1 MAGTPDSTV
10 SPEGVTWNFQYV
22 QDTLKEWKKDYY
34 DDVTWDGIKDD
45 VSKRIEAW
53 KTDLMDS
60 NGLVIGGLA
69 VGGAAIAAVPLVH
82 AFKQHRTAAALK
94 ELNVTEYYLP
104 TSELIY
110 NATFG
115 KLAASFKKEEKLVE
129 PQFDDATQK
138 AIDGLAE
145 QIRSALESGGRIP
158 LPNII
163 LEGKPGVGKTI
174 LVEYLARTVG
184 AGFIRIPSGALESH
198 LTAGTHITALQ
209 KVLELAK
216 SCPKPVIVIMDDGEE
231 LVKQRPKG
239 DRDNPENASAQATK
253 KSSVTLAWERKEENA
268 ANAMAQGR
276 VALVNA
282 ILEESG
288 KDRRNVAFAI
298 TTNRSTVI
306 DSAFRTRARTLEIAP
321 PKEDERA
328 RILAEHLPRIFNDDQ
343 LTYFGRNRVEMMANL
358 TKDFTGRNL
367 VKLLEQIAATAKI
380 SKGRINESMIL
391 ASIDST
397 RVAIKK
403 DQAV

>member
-1 MAGTPDSTV
+1 
-10 SPEGVTWNFQYV
+10 
-22 QDTLKEWKKDYY
+22 
-34 DDVTWDGIKDD
+34 
-45 VSKRIEAW
+45 
-53 KTDLMDS
+53 
-60 NGLVIGGLA
+60 
-69 VGGAAIAAVPLVH
+69 
-82 AFKQHRTAAALK
+82 
-94 ELNVTEYYLP
+94 
-104 TSELIY
+104 
-110 NATFG
+110 
-115 KLAASFKKEEKLVE
+115 
-129 PQFDDATQK
+129 
-138 AIDGLAE
+138 
-145 QIRSALESGGRIP
+145 
-158 LPNII
+158 
-163 LEGKPGVGKTI
+163 
-174 LVEYLARTVG
+174 
-184 AGFIRIPSGALESH
+184 
-198 LTAGTHITALQ
+198 
-209 KVLELAK
+209 
-216 SCPKPVIVIMDDGEE
+216 
-231 LVKQRPKG
+231 
-239 DRDNPENASAQATK
+239 
-253 KSSVTLAWERKEENA
+253 
-268 ANAMAQGR
+268 
-276 VALVNA
+276 VNA